1 MHVVLV
7 ILVLHV
13 SLAHLH
19 FPLPLQ
25 MKRVL
30 RILERHE
37 LQPYEVALVHWE
49 NEEINYTLGEYANLD
64 INPLQLFLQLNQ
76 LKILFFLFL
85 LGEIRSLNVA
95 TLY

>member
-1 MHVVLV
+1 MHTVLM
-7 ILVLHV
+7 ILVLHGFHV

-64 INPLQLFLQLNQ
+64 FNPLQLFLRLNQ
-76 LKILFFLFL
+76 LKILFFFF
-85 LGEIRSLNVA
+85 
-95 TLY
+95 